1 MHVKPSLRE
10 EEYFVREEASR
21 WRRLADERN
30 ARLAVEE
37 SERERVLH
45 FMKCPKCGK
54 QLQELLIDGVY
65 VDRCSGC
72 RGIWLDQGE
81 LETIRKNNGGGFL
94 DSLMDVFR

>member
-1 MHVKPSLRE
+1 MPVKPSLRE
-10 EEYFVREEASR
+10 EEYFAREEASR
-21 WRRLADERN
+21 RRKLADEQR

-37 SERERVLH
+37 GERERFLH

-72 RGIWLDQGE
+72 QGIWLDQGE
-81 LETIRKNNGGGFL
+81 LETIRTKNAGFL